1 MQIDRALRP
10 LDLDQVAA
18 FVLVADLRSFTR
30 AAEAAGVTQS
40 AVSLKLKR
48 LERQL
53 GRRLVERTPRLVRLS
68 AEGASFLE
76 RARDLLAAHDRAIGR
91 DETVR
96 RLRFG
101 ISDHAAGSELALL
114 LARVN
119 AHDPNLHLDVR
130 IGTSR
135 DLLDTFDRG
144 AIDAVIVRR
153 EGDRRDGEILLK
165 DRLGWFASPTWRH
178 PAGEPLRL
186 ASLSEACG
194 VRALAVRA
202 LEAAGIPWIEAFVG
216 GGIAAVVA
224 AVTSGLAV
232 APLARRIAPPGAV
245 DVGPALRLPELP
257 ASDVVLHSRVSD
269 PQLAGALRV
278 LAAAFRSVDR

>member
-40 AVSLKLKR
+40 AISLKLKR

-68 AEGASFLE
+68 AEGASFLD
-76 RARDLLAAHDRAIGR
+76 RARDLLAAHDRAVGR
-91 DETVR
+91 GDAVA
-96 RLRFG
+96 RLSFG
-101 ISDHAAGSELALL
+101 ISDHAAGPELALL
-114 LARVN
+114 LARVS
-119 AHDPNLHLDVR
+119 AHDPNLRLDVR
-130 IGTSR
+130 IDTSR
-135 DLLDTFDRG
+135 DMLDAFDRG

-153 EGDRRDGEILLK
+153 EGARRDGETLLT
-165 DRLGWFASPTWRH
+165 DRLGWFASSSYRH

-186 ASLSEACG
+186 ASLSDACG

-202 LEAAGIPWIEAFVG
+202 LEAAGIAWIEAFVG
-216 GGIAAVVA
+216 GGIAAVAA

-245 DVGPALRLPELP
+245 DVGPALQLPELP

-278 LAAAFRSVDR
+278 LAAAFRSVNR